1 MNDIISRLTEYEND
15 IKLLKN
21 AIIVLEKNF
30 CKIKSDI
37 IDIYNQESVKKK
49 EKGKKEKKEK
59 VKKEK
64 VKKEKKNHK
73 VKKEQKESIF
83 KKSSITLSSKVKEF
97 FNINEI
103 NDNNE
108 ILVSKL
114 NKKINAYLVDKDL
127 IKDKKVYL
135 NKDLKT
141 LLKTKKRIIELDE
154 ILTIIIK
161 VFN

>member
-15 IKLLKN
+15 IKLFKK
-21 AIIVLEKNF
+21 AVLAVEKNF
-30 CKIKSDI
+30 SKIKSDI
-37 IDIYNQESVKKK
+37 IDIYNQESINKNEVKEDKDK
-49 EKGKKEKKEK
+49 DK
-59 VKKEK
+59 VKKYKDKK
-64 VKKEKKNHK
+64 VCSFKKN
-73 VKKEQKESIF
+73 
-83 KKSSITLSSKVKEF
+83 SITLSTNLKEF
-97 FNINEI
+97 FDINDINDI

-114 NKKINAYLVDKDL
+114 NKKINAYLIDKDL

-135 NKDLKT
+135 NKNLKT

-154 ILTIIIK
+154 LLTIIVK

>member
-15 IKLLKN
+15 IKLFKK
-21 AIIVLEKNF
+21 AVLVVEKNF
-30 CKIKSDI
+30 SKIKSDI
-37 IDIYNQESVKKK
+37 IDIYNQESINNNEVKEDKDKDKDKK
-49 EKGKKEKKEK
+49 
-59 VKKEK
+59 VCSF
-64 VKKEKKNHK
+64 KKN
-73 VKKEQKESIF
+73 
-83 KKSSITLSSKVKEF
+83 SITLSTNLKEF
-97 FNINEI
+97 FDINDINDI

-114 NKKINAYLVDKDL
+114 NKKINAYLIDKDL

-135 NKDLKT
+135 NKNLKT

-154 ILTIIIK
+154 LLTIIVK

>member
-15 IKLLKN
+15 IKLFKK
-21 AIIVLEKNF
+21 AVLVAEKNF
-30 CKIKSDI
+30 SKIKRDI
-37 IDIYNQESVKKK
+37 IDIYNNESINKK
-49 EKGKKEKKEK
+49 EAKEDKNK
-59 VKKEK
+59 VKKYK
-64 VKKEKKNHK
+64 DKKLR
-73 VKKEQKESIF
+73 SF
-83 KKSSITLSSKVKEF
+83 KKQSITLSTNLKEF
-97 FNINEI
+97 FDINDI

-114 NKKINAYLVDKDL
+114 NKKINAYLIDKDL

-135 NKDLKT
+135 NKNLKT

-154 ILTIIIK
+154 LLTIIVK